1 MSASNTADLKSY
13 DDETG
18 TAEATAE
25 SSRETQGKHFKGNT
39 SKLKCLYT
47 NAHSLGNKQ
56 EELKATVLLEN
67 HDVVAVT
74 ETWRDDSHGWNVAID
89 GLQTVQNGGARKE
102 GRH

>member
-1 MSASNTADLKSY
+1 M
-13 DDETG
+13 
-18 TAEATAE
+18 EATVQLA
-25 SSRETQGKHFKGNT
+25 
-39 SKLKCLYT
+39 
-47 NAHSLGNKQ
+47 
-56 EELKATVLLEN
+56 N

>member
-74 ETWRDDSHGWNVAID
+74 ETWSVAINHYKLFRRD
-89 GLQTVQNGGARKE
+89 EVGQGE
-102 GRH
+102 GIVLYIR